1 MTLLRNDK
9 SNYKLSA
16 LTHVHKEVWVKMKFG
31 WMALWLRYEDMR
43 SYSPPLLYESDL
55 SFCPINNR

>member
-31 WMALWLRYEDMR
+31 WMAL
-43 SYSPPLLYESDL
+43 
-55 SFCPINNR
+55 